1 MEQQFNNVFRIYIS
15 IVVIFM
21 FAFKLV
27 CLVYYGPDPEKHY
40 ASSARYVRVKIFP
53 KSVESWMFK

>member
-1 MEQQFNNVFRIYIS
+1 MEQQFNNVFQIYIS
-15 IVVIFM
+15 IVVIFI

-40 ASSARYVRVKIFP
+40 ASLSARYVMVNIFP
-53 KSVESWMFK
+53 KSVES